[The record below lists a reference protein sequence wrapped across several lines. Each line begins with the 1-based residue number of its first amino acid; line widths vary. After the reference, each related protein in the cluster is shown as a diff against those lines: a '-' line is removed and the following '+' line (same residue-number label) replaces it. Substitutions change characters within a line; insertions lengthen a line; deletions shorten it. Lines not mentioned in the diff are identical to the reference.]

1 MPVRAEADVQ
11 TADIGSGDTLS
22 ERAALLVQRDI
33 LSGRLQPGA
42 RLGIVGLAA
51 HYSVGATPLREGLS
65 RLVSRGLVVALG
77 QRGFRVAPVSE
88 SDLRD
93 ITEMRIVVEK
103 EAVLRAMKQGGDEW
117 EADVLGAL
125 HRLNRYVDRAGK
137 KFGEGREEF
146 DTLHKSF
153 HTALLTAC
161 GSPRMLAAHSALYDE
176 AYRYRRVMMRAF
188 EDPADFIKAHREL
201 AEVVVARDI
210 RRAPQ
215 LLAEHLKS
223 TIRYV
228 YPDGEAGR

>member
-1 MPVRAEADVQ
+1 MPAQAEAEAR
-11 TADIGSGDTLS
+11 TEAASDTLS

-51 HYSVGATPLREGLS
+51 HYGVGATPLREGLS

-88 SDLRD
+88 SDLLD

-103 EAVLRAMKQGGDEW
+103 EAVLRAMKQGGDDW
-117 EADVLGAL
+117 EAEVLAAL
-125 HRLNRYVDRAGK
+125 HRLNRYVQRAGK
-137 KFGEGREEF
+137 KFGEGKEEF
-146 DTLHKSF
+146 DSLHKSF
-153 HTALLTAC
+153 HTSLLAAC
-161 GSPRMLAAHSALYDE
+161 GSPRMLGAHSALYDE

-201 AEVVVARDI
+201 ADVVVARDI

-215 LLAEHLKS
+215 LLAEHLRS

-228 YPDGEAGR
+228 YPDGEGRR

>member
-1 MPVRAEADVQ
+1 MPAQAEAEAR
-11 TADIGSGDTLS
+11 TEAASDTLS

-51 HYSVGATPLREGLS
+51 HYGVGATPLREGLS
-65 RLVSRGLVVALG
+65 RLVSRGIVVALG

-103 EAVLRAMKQGGDEW
+103 EAVLRAIKQGGDDW
-117 EADVLGAL
+117 EADVLAAL
-125 HRLNRYVDRAGK
+125 HRLNRYVQRAGK
-137 KFGEGREEF
+137 KFGEGKEEF
-146 DTLHKSF
+146 DSLHKSF
-153 HTALLTAC
+153 HTSLLAAC
-161 GSPRMLAAHSALYDE
+161 GSSRMLAAHSALYDE

-201 AEVVVARDI
+201 ADVVVARDI

-228 YPDGEAGR
+228 YPDGEGGH